1 MEETTGTQTIE
12 WLYHDHLQVDDEWSI
27 RTAHGF
33 RWWADRHAQ
42 QVEVIGE
49 ETAPDGVI
57 AYVISVRTEVLRG
70 LELTERNLAAINAL
84 IMPFAAMAGPV
95 YDEDA
100 GTLTLASLVRVHEE
114 IAGWMN
120 PMIGVAAALQLAEA
134 RAAATDWARELG
146 AEEAV
151 SGPSEHGRRKTPDEL
166 VNVVPSV
173 VIPSGRGPSL
183 WKPAEFEEAVA
194 RHMQQPPSLMASAG
208 GPGLTVEFPY
218 GDMSS
223 LCRMNAD
230 TRHPR
235 YGNGLHVMQSF
246 PLPGFGDTN
255 GIRLALEMNAAE
267 LAYRPFG
274 YGFGSYTFGHGMLE
288 FLGFFPNLVHKP
300 GMLPNI
306 YFSCAGRAHAMSAR
320 LMNAPWTREN
330 RSGVHGAFMSL
341 ADMAWAR
348 PAQEK

>member
-1 MEETTGTQTIE
+1 MEETTETQTIE
-12 WLYHDHLQVDDEWSI
+12 WLYRDHLQVDEEWSI

-49 ETAPDGVI
+49 ETGPDDVT

-100 GTLTLASLVRVHEE
+100 GTLSLASLVRVHEE

-146 AEEAV
+146 AAEAV
-151 SGPSEHGRRKTPDEL
+151 SGHPENGRRKTPDEL

-230 TRHPR
+230 KRHPR

-246 PLPGFGDTN
+246 PLPGFGDTD

-288 FLGFFPNLVHKP
+288 FVGFFPNLVHKP

-320 LMNAPWTREN
+320 LMNAPWTPERFSRVGSAIE
-330 RSGVHGAFMSL
+330 RLFGTQGG
-341 ADMAWAR
+341 
-348 PAQEK
+348 E

>member
-12 WLYHDHLQVDDEWSI
+12 WLYRDHLQVDEEWSI

-49 ETAPDGVI
+49 ETGPDDVT
-57 AYVISVRTEVLRG
+57 AYAVSVRTEVLRG

-95 YDEDA
+95 YDEET
-100 GTLTLASLVRVHEE
+100 GTLSLASLVRVHDE
-114 IAGWMN
+114 IAGWIN

-134 RAAATDWARELG
+134 RVAAADWARELR

-151 SGPSEHGRRKTPDEL
+151 SGHPEHGRRDTPDEL

-173 VIPSGRGPSL
+173 VIPSGQSPSL

-194 RHMQQPPSLMASAG
+194 RYMQQPPALMASAG

-235 YGNGLHVMQSF
+235 YGSGLHVMQSF
-246 PLPGFGDTN
+246 PLPGISQSE
-255 GIRLALEMNAAE
+255 GIRRALELNATE

-288 FLGFFPNLVHKP
+288 FVGFFPNLVHKP
-300 GMLPNI
+300 GLLPNI
-306 YFSCAGRAHAMSAR
+306 YSSCAGRAHEMSAR
-320 LMNAPWTREN
+320 LMNAPWTPERFSRTESVIE
-330 RSGVHGAFMSL
+330 RLLGTQGG
-341 ADMAWAR
+341 
-348 PAQEK
+348 E